1 MGNGQA
7 IDWGKGFTILFE
19 DKEWVGKTLIGGIFI
34 LLSLVLIGIP
44 FVLGY
49 LLEFVR
55 NVIERKSPVLPEWDN
70 MGEKFTKGIVF
81 FVILVI
87 FSLIFGVVIG
97 ILSVIP
103 CLGWIAAFMVGIL
116 FYFVYPFLVCE
127 YAITNNFSS
136 VFNFERMFNFIG
148 DQVVNLI
155 VAIILSLVIGLIGS
169 FGILL
174 LIIGIIFTCFW
185 AGIGSHYFFAEV
197 YRVWSEKRERKTVES

>member
-49 LLEFVR
+49 ILEFVR

-70 MGEKFTKGIVF
+70 MGEKFTKGLVF
-81 FVILVI
+81 LVI
-87 FSLIFGVVIG
+87 VIIFALIFGVVIG
-97 ILSVIP
+97 ILALIP
-103 CLGWIAAFMVGIL
+103 CLGWIAAGIVSVI

-127 YAITNNFSS
+127 YAVTNNFSS
-136 VFNFERMFNFIG
+136 VFNFQRMFNFIG
-148 DQVVNLI
+148 NQVVNLI
-155 VAIILSLVIGLIGS
+155 VAIILSIVIGIMGS
-169 FGILL
+169 FGLIL
-174 LIIGIIFTCFW
+174 LIIGVIFTFFW
-185 AGIGSHYFFAEV
+185 AIIGSNYFFAEV
-197 YRVWSEKRERKTVES
+197 YRVWSGK

>member
-49 LLEFVR
+49 ILEFVR

-70 MGEKFTKGIVF
+70 MGDKFTKGLVF
-81 FVILVI
+81 LVI
-87 FSLIFGVVIG
+87 VIIFALIFGVVIG
-97 ILSVIP
+97 ILALIP
-103 CLGWIAAFMVGIL
+103 CLGWIAAGIVSVI

-127 YAITNNFSS
+127 YAVTNNFSS
-136 VFNFERMFNFIG
+136 VFNFQRMFNFIG
-148 DQVVNLI
+148 NQVVNLI
-155 VAIILSLVIGLIGS
+155 VAIILSIVIGIMGS
-169 FGILL
+169 FGLIL
-174 LIIGIIFTCFW
+174 LIIGVIFTFFW
-185 AGIGSHYFFAEV
+185 AIIGSNYFFAEV
-197 YRVWSEKRERKTVES
+197 YRVWPGK

>member
-49 LLEFVR
+49 ILEFVR

-70 MGEKFTKGIVF
+70 MGEKFTKGLVF
-81 FVILVI
+81 LVI
-87 FSLIFGVVIG
+87 VIIFALIFGVVIG
-97 ILSVIP
+97 ILALIP
-103 CLGWIAAFMVGIL
+103 CLGWIAAGIVSVI

-127 YAITNNFSS
+127 YAVTNNFSF
-136 VFNFERMFNFIG
+136 VFNFQRMFNFIG
-148 DQVVNLI
+148 NQVVNLI
-155 VAIILSLVIGLIGS
+155 VAIILSIVIGIMGS
-169 FGILL
+169 FGLIL
-174 LIIGIIFTCFW
+174 LIIGVIFTFFW
-185 AGIGSHYFFAEV
+185 AIIGSNYFFAEV
-197 YRVWSEKRERKTVES
+197 YRVWPGK